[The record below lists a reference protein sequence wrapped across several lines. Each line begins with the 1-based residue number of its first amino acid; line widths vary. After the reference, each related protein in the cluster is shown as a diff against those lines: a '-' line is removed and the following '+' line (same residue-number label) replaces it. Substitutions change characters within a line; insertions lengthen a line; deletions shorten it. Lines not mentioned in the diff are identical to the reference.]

1 MSQARENGNGSDVG
15 MLVLGVGGIMALG
28 LGYWFVVEKPK
39 RDAQI
44 NQMNAI
50 SQGIKDGS
58 IKNVSVA
65 QADVQHR
72 GTNIGVGAL
81 FCDMPR

>member
-15 MLVLGVGGIMALG
+15 MFVLGVGGIMALG

-81 FCDMPR
+81 F

>member
-1 MSQARENGNGSDVG
+1 MNDSKDVG
-15 MLVLGVGGIMALG
+15 FLVLGIGGIMALG
-28 LGYWFVVEKPK
+28 LGYWYVVEKPK

-58 IKNVSVA
+58 IKNVSLA

-72 GTNIGVGAL
+72 GTNVAVGAL
-81 FCDMPR
+81 F

>member
-1 MSQARENGNGSDVG
+1 MSQYRENGDGSNVG
-15 MLVLGVGGIMALG
+15 MLVLGIGGVFALG
-28 LGYWFVVEKPK
+28 FGIWYVVEKPK

-50 SQGIKDGS
+50 SQGIKEGS
-58 IKNVSVA
+58 IENVSIA

-72 GTNIGVGAL
+72 GTNIGVGTL
-81 FCDMPR
+81 F

>member
-1 MSQARENGNGSDVG
+1 MPQARKNGDESNIG

-28 LGYWFVVEKPK
+28 LGYWTIVEKPK

-72 GTNIGVGAL
+72 GTNIGVGAI
-81 FCDMPR
+81 F

>member
-1 MSQARENGNGSDVG
+1 MNQGQDNGGVG
-15 MLVLGVGGIMALG
+15 VGIIVLGVGSVMALG

-50 SQGIKDGS
+50 SQGIREGK
-58 IKNVSVA
+58 IQNVSLA

-81 FCDMPR
+81 F